1 MFVTSNAVIHATN
14 WYAVWL
20 MDGYPNVLWVGPSAV
35 RRVAAPAHRS
45 ATDRTLSRVLKN
57 AFQHPAGAYPR
68 QNEMAPDFKN
78 PMKVRVFEIR
88 SGASIARAP

>member
-1 MFVTSNAVIHATN
+1 LRPGAEAL
-14 WYAVWL
+14 A
-20 MDGYPNVLWVGPSAV
+20 SAQ
-35 RRVAAPAHRS
+35 
-45 ATDRTLSRVLKN
+45 TLNRVLKN
-57 AFQHPAGAYPR
+57 AFQHPAGAHPR

>member
-1 MFVTSNAVIHATN
+1 
-14 WYAVWL
+14 
-20 MDGYPNVLWVGPSAV
+20 
-35 RRVAAPAHRS
+35 
-45 ATDRTLSRVLKN
+45 VLKN
-57 AFQHPAGAYPR
+57 AFPHPAGAHPR